1 MPLLSDLEERILILD
16 GSMGALLQSRGLPPG
31 HAPDLWNIENPS
43 RVKEAHREYAEAGAD
58 IIITNTFGASR
69 LRLSEYGAEDKLRQI
84 NHAAVRIAR
93 EAAPGRYIAGD
104 VGPLG
109 GIMAPAG
116 DISFDEGVAIFR
128 EQMEALLDAG
138 VDLIAVETLFD
149 LMEARAAAVA
159 ANEVRGRVPLL
170 VSMTYNAGGVT
181 DTGTD
186 PVTAAAVLESLGV
199 DIIGVNC
206 STGPE
211 PMTATVER
219 LAASTSL
226 PVAVE
231 PNAGL
236 PVNRGGVT
244 VFEMPMEKLASY
256 AKPFADAGANIVGGC
271 CGSTPDYIRMIASS
285 LKGVKPEKRDI
296 PKMFS
301 FTSRMITLQA
311 GDGLPFV
318 KIGEKINPTGRKKFA
333 ESIREGRMDMALADA
348 RGQLDAGAMAL
359 DVNVG
364 APLIDEAAMMEKAVT
379 AIQNVAPLPL
389 VIDSSS
395 AEAIEAGLKVYPGKA
410 LVNSINGEDEKL
422 ERLVP
427 VIKRHGASVI
437 ALLAGDE
444 IPSMASGRLK
454 IAEKILRC
462 LEDHGVPRERVIFDC
477 LALVVSAMQEGSR
490 QTLETIREVRRQFG
504 LPTIAG
510 VSNVSFG
517 LPERRAINNTFLAMA
532 MGAGLDAAIVN
543 PYDEQ
548 MNRTVAAA
556 SLFCGRDPGCRTYM
570 EMMAEAEAEAAQE
583 KKAKPGGPK
592 PPREKVY
599 DAVLEGDRDSIEE
612 LVRKAL
618 EAGEDAMALFMDVM
632 TPAIRHLGDLFGQR
646 KKFIPHLVAAAE
658 AMKRGV
664 AVLDPILK
672 KGGAAKEKGV
682 IVFAT
687 VKGDIHDIGKNV
699 CSIMLSNFGYRVVDL
714 GKNVPAEDILRA
726 ADENGADIIALSALM
741 TTTMTQ
747 MKIVVDEVRRNGLP
761 YKVMVGGAVVTKS
774 FADEIGADAYGKD
787 VGEVASVA
795 DSLMEKPAGERRG

>member
-1 MPLLSDLEERILILD
+1 MSFLSDLEERILILD

-43 RVKEAHREYAEAGAD
+43 RVKEAHRQYAEAGAD

-69 LRLSEYGAEDKLRQI
+69 LRLSEYGAEGKLRQI

-93 EAAPGRYIAGD
+93 EAAPGRYIAGN

-116 DISFDEGVAIFR
+116 DISFDDGVAIFR
-128 EQMEALLDAG
+128 EQIEALLDAG

-149 LMEARAAAVA
+149 LMEARAAAIA

-170 VSMTYNAGGVT
+170 VSMTYNADGIT

-186 PVTAAAVLESLGV
+186 PVTASAVLESLGV

-219 LAASTSL
+219 LAAATSL
-226 PVAVE
+226 PVSVE

-256 AKPFADAGANIVGGC
+256 AKPFAEAGANIVGGC
-271 CGSTPDYIRMIASS
+271 CGSTPDYISMIASS
-285 LKGVKPEKRDI
+285 LNGLRPRKRDN
-296 PKMFS
+296 PKIFS
-301 FTSRMITLQA
+301 FTSRMMTLQA

-333 ESIREGRMDMALADA
+333 ESIKDGKMDMALADA

-364 APLIDEAAMMEKAVT
+364 VPLIDEAAMMEKAVT

-410 LVNSINGEDEKL
+410 LVNSINGEEEKL
-422 ERLVP
+422 EAITP
-427 VIKRHGASVI
+427 IIKKHGASVI

-444 IPSMASGRLK
+444 IPEKAADRLK
-454 IAEKILRC
+454 IAEKILRY
-462 LEDHGVPRERVIFDC
+462 LEDHGVPPERVMFDC

-490 QTLETIREVRRQFG
+490 QTLETIREVKRQFG
-504 LPTIAG
+504 CPTIAG

-517 LPERRAINNTFLAMA
+517 LPERKTINNAFLAMA

-548 MNRTVAAA
+548 MNRTAAAA
-556 SLFCGRDPGCRTYM
+556 SLFSGRDPGCRAYM
-570 EMMAEAEAEAAQE
+570 ETIEEAEGTPE
-583 KKAKPGGPK
+583 KKEKAGPK
-592 PPREKVY
+592 TPREKVY
-599 DAVLEGDRDSIEE
+599 DAVLEGDRDSIEDLTRE
-612 LVRKAL
+612 AL
-618 EAGEDAMALFMDVM
+618 EAGEDAMALFVDVM
-632 TPAIRHLGDLFGQR
+632 TPAIRRLGDLFGQR

-658 AMKRGV
+658 AMKKGV

-672 KGGAAKEKGV
+672 KGGGAKEKGV

-714 GKNVPAEDILRA
+714 GKNVPAEDILKA
-726 ADENGADIIALSALM
+726 ADDNGAHIIALSALM

-747 MKIVVDEVRRNGLP
+747 MKIIVDEVKRNGLP

-787 VGEVASVA
+787 VGEVTPVA
-795 DSLMEKPAGERRG
+795 DSLMKKLAGERRA